1 VYGPAVKA
9 FVKRYLA
16 QMIDELRRLPAP
28 PGTPGSLLEAVDLV
42 VPHQANRVMVEQAA
56 ADAGL
61 SLDRLYFNV
70 GRVGNVSAASIP
82 LAIRDAV
89 ADGVISTPVRVFT
102 PAFGAGATAGYAV
115 MRVDP
120 AVVSLTQPP
129 APGPSGAGTAAHA
142 GGTTED
148 IRTGFGE

>member
-1 VYGPAVKA
+1 MLWSRPRPTPA
-9 FVKRYLA
+9 F
-16 QMIDELRRLPAP
+16 PWT
-28 PGTPGSLLEAVDLV
+28 GCT
-42 VPHQANRVMVEQAA
+42 
-56 ADAGL
+56 
-61 SLDRLYFNV
+61 FNV

-89 ADGVISTPVRVFT
+89 ADGVISAPVRVFT

-120 AVVSLTQPP
+120 AVVSLAQPP
-129 APGPSGAGTAAHA
+129 ARSPAGAGTPAYA

>member
-1 VYGPAVKA
+1 MG
-9 FVKRYLA
+9 
-16 QMIDELRRLPAP
+16 
-28 PGTPGSLLEAVDLV
+28 
-42 VPHQANRVMVEQAA
+42 QAA
-56 ADAGL
+56 AEAGL
-61 SLDRLYFNV
+61 SPDRLYFNV
-70 GRVGNVSAASIP
+70 GRLGNVSAASIP

-89 ADGVISTPVRVFT
+89 ADGVISSPVRVFT

-129 APGPSGAGTAAHA
+129 ATGSSRAGNPAQA